1 MLKLKQVFAIG
12 IVTFIPF
19 AAYAAPA
26 FKAPFACGQTWS
38 YSTYPGHN
46 YNALDFV
53 RWDNGAT
60 SGAAVLASAGGTVSV
75 SSIGWNGGAGN
86 MVVINHGNGWS
97 THYFHLNAIHVSVGA
112 SIGQGQQI
120 GTVGSTGQS
129 TGPHLHYEQRLN
141 STAQSIV
148 INGNSLA
155 PYPGSYG
162 QRVLTSDNGCGGT
175 TPPPPPPSGNKYWV
189 DTWADANGRSS
200 PGGTITGTLY
210 KGTHYVY
217 CKVWGPKV
225 QNSTGTQWNH
235 WWLKTDLDVGPTNQW
250 VSAYMLSRWGNDEA
264 KDNSGAVIPNCP

>member
-1 MLKLKQVFAIG
+1 M
-12 IVTFIPF
+12 
-19 AAYAAPA
+19 
-26 FKAPFACGQTWS
+26 
-38 YSTYPGHN
+38 
-46 YNALDFV
+46 
-53 RWDNGAT
+53 
-60 SGAAVLASAGGTVSV
+60 LASAGGTVSV

-162 QRVLTSDNGCGGT
+162 
-175 TPPPPPPSGNKYWV
+175 
-189 DTWADANGRSS
+189 
-200 PGGTITGTLY
+200 
-210 KGTHYVY
+210 
-217 CKVWGPKV
+217 
-225 QNSTGTQWNH
+225 
-235 WWLKTDLDVGPTNQW
+235 
-250 VSAYMLSRWGNDEA
+250 
-264 KDNSGAVIPNCP
+264 